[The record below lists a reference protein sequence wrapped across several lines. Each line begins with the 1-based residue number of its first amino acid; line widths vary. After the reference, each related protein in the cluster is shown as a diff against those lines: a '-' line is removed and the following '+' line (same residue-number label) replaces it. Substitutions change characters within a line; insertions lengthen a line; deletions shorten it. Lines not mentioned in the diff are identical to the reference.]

1 MKGNREI
8 FKAIESGNVERL
20 RELVRKGV
28 DVNLPDEEGY
38 TPLFR
43 AAFDGNPEAV
53 KVLIEAGAEV
63 HTVSPVGDTPL
74 EAIIP
79 LLYFPDYPKVLRLL
93 IDEYIRRDMLDVMF
107 NEGKTLLYFAIVGG
121 SLRQVKR
128 LIENGITR
136 VYVNAP
142 PDLALH
148 VAIEFEHLS
157 IAKYLIRKVGID
169 PNVKDP
175 EFGDTLLHHAADTG
189 NLRVVKFVVEE
200 LGVGLN
206 ARNNE
211 GFTPLHTAAF
221 AGHLNVVKYLIDA
234 GANVNA
240 RDKNGNTPLH
250 LAAMW
255 GNGAVVSYLVRNG
268 ANVTLR
274 NREGKT
280 PCDMALSLDVQVL
293 MGLCNMFTSNVYYLE
308 S

>member
-1 MKGNREI
+1 M
-8 FKAIESGNVERL
+8 
-20 RELVRKGV
+20 GV

-53 KVLIEAGAEV
+53 RVLIEAGAEV

-93 IDEYIRRDMLDVMF
+93 VEEYIKRGMVDVTF
-107 NEGKTLLYFAIVGG
+107 NERKTLLYFAIVSG

-128 LIENGITR
+128 LIERGITR
-136 VYVNAP
+136 VYADAS

-157 IAKYLIRKVGID
+157 IAKYLVRELGLD
-169 PNVKDP
+169 PHVKDP

-189 NLRVVKFVVEE
+189 NLRIVKFVVEE
-200 LGVGLN
+200 LGVSLN
-206 ARNNE
+206 VRNNE

-221 AGHLNVVKYLIDA
+221 AGHLNVVRYLVSA

-255 GNGAVVSYLVRNG
+255 GNGGVVSYLVRNG

-280 PCDMALSLDVQVL
+280 PCDMALSLGVQLL
-293 MGLCNMFTSNVYYLE
+293 MGLCDTFTGWVSRLE